1 MDGTG
6 SVMIDPRTNDTLLI
20 TNNIQLWRGIPGA
33 PAGVSW
39 TNGFAEPLQIAR
51 PCNPTDNTYCGDAP
65 TIFWDERIGKYCI
78 LTMFGHRID
87 HNKYNG
93 TRGFGLAYQS
103 CSANVSGGY
112 EMAAV
117 PWLELD
123 GLVQLRGAPGPGLTN
138 QVRDNTVLFVA
149 SNLIKTISLLEST
162 LLGCRLK
169 SSYLSTSSRSRAQVV
184 LRRATGF

>member
-1 MDGTG
+1 
-6 SVMIDPRTNDTLLI
+6 
-20 TNNIQLWRGIPGA
+20 
-33 PAGVSW
+33 
-39 TNGFAEPLQIAR
+39 
-51 PCNPTDNTYCGDAP
+51 
-65 TIFWDERIGKYCI
+65 
-78 LTMFGHRID
+78 MFGHRID

-138 QVRDNTVLFVA
+138 QVRDNTVLFVV
-149 SNLIKTISLLEST
+149 SST
-162 LLGCRLK
+162 FLDYAAVLMRICLR
-169 SSYLSTSSRSRAQVV
+169 SSQKQAR
-184 LRRATGF
+184 